1 MHDFKIYGVGPF
13 SRSYNPYILHAFT
26 QDDERDRFGRLRL
39 EKRRPPLPYKVAKA
53 LDPEIYRNVEYVCW
67 NEGNKGGCE
76 S

>member
-1 MHDFKIYGVGPF
+1 MVWGYSVRVIIQIFCVCV
-13 SRSYNPYILHAFT
+13 A